1 MWQLEMEKN
10 MEPINVNIQN
20 SIRISGSKIL
30 YFDPLEVESKHDADY
45 IFITHSHF
53 DHFSLLA
60 ILE

>member
-45 IFITHSHF
+45 IFSF
-53 DHFSLLA
+53 
-60 ILE
+60 